1 MILNVHIAYAKFL
14 FNCCQ
19 VITMFTY
26 KTYSFQQ
33 YLLPLHLNIY
43 LFHQWTQTF
52 TSNIDIVK

>member
-14 FNCCQ
+14 LNYCQ
-19 VITMFTY
+19 VEAMFTL

-43 LFHQWTQTF
+43 LFHQ
-52 TSNIDIVK
+52 